1 MKISELRP
9 EDVLSFLRL
18 DGTEGDVSPFVLL
31 MAAVSYVRGY
41 TGLTDEE
48 MDEHEDLTVAVLV
61 LCADLYENRMT
72 TVNAGNVN
80 RTVESILGMHSRW
93 KSAH

>member
-9 EDVLSFLRL
+9 EDVLHFLRL

-31 MAAVSYVRGY
+31 TAAVSYVRGY
-41 TGLTDEE
+41 TGLTEEE

-72 TVNAGNVN
+72 TVDAGNVN
-80 RTVESILGMHSRW
+80 RTVESILGMHCRNLI
-93 KSAH
+93 